1 MNRFR
6 EMVMDCPVIAAVK
19 DEEGLKKSLETEIGI
34 VFVLYGDLISLP
46 DIVKQL
52 KDAGRT
58 ALVHADLIGG
68 LAQKEISVDFI
79 KNNTQ
84 ADGIISTR
92 PALIKRARELDMY
105 TVLRFFIID
114 SMAYDNIHKQCNL
127 VRPDC
132 IEVLPGVMP
141 KVIRRICEAEKEPV
155 IAGGLIADK
164 EDIMMALEAGAV
176 AISSTSASVWKM

>member
-6 EMVMDCPVIAAVK
+6 DMVIDCPVIAAVK
-19 DEEGLKKSLETEIGI
+19 DEDGLERCLETDIGI
-34 VFVLYGDLISLP
+34 VFILFGDIISLP
-46 DIVKQL
+46 NIVERL
-52 KDAGRT
+52 KAADRI

-68 LAQKEISVDFI
+68 LAQKEISVDYI
-79 KNNTQ
+79 RNNTR
-84 ADGIISTR
+84 ADGIISTK
-92 PALIKRARELDMY
+92 PALIKRAKELGMF

-114 SMAYDNIHKQCNL
+114 SMAFENIHKQCNL

-141 KVIRRICEAEKEPV
+141 KVIHKICAAEREPV

-164 EDIMMALEAGAV
+164 DDIMQALEAGAV
-176 AISSTSASVWKM
+176 AISSTSEAVWKM